1 MLTGVVIGNNSF
13 MFGNL
18 FLTIG
23 YICFNISL
31 FFTYICGYGD
41 GLWGRALEDFGSGSA
56 VALNRFVLLFALPPA
71 MFVFTAW
78 ADIGEF

>member
-1 MLTGVVIGNNSF
+1 METLINV
-13 MFGNL
+13 
-18 FLTIG
+18 
-23 YICFNISL
+23 SL
-31 FFTYICGYGD
+31 PIFAVMAMGYGA
-41 GLWGRALEDFGSGSA
+41 GHWKILGSGSA